1 MAAWLGDSVY
11 TKTNTQNNSNSN
23 NFSLETL
30 NNDDHSDITK
40 ELFNKSSGSLPS
52 IDKEILVDS
61 ATAKIQIEI
70 VS

>member
-11 TKTNTQNNSNSN
+11 AKTNTQNNSD
-23 NFSLETL
+23 NFSLKTF

-40 ELFNKSSGSLPS
+40 ELFNKSSGSFPS
-52 IDKEILVDS
+52 IDKEISVDS
-61 ATAKIQIEI
+61 VTPKIHIEI